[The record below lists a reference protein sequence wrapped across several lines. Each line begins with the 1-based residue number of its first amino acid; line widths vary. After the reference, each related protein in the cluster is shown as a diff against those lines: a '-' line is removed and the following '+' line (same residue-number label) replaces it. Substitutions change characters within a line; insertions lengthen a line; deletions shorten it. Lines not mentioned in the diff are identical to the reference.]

1 MTQKNLQVR
10 NPILEQRGSCML
22 LGLFFIISVEKTH
35 RLVASLQN
43 WQRRKM
49 SRYRRRNAA
58 AVIFAS
64 EELLQSDIQQASL
77 FIHFIVFLNIGL
89 YNFALQKQVQNVLDR
104 PAFFTF
110 NV

>member
-1 MTQKNLQVR
+1 
-10 NPILEQRGSCML
+10 ML
-22 LGLFFIISVEKTH
+22 LGLFLLPVEKTH

-58 AVIFAS
+58 AVICAS

-77 FIHFIVFLNIGL
+77 FINFMVFLNIGL